1 MTLVPPRYTSLRPI
15 GSGSFA
21 SVYAAADSLL
31 GRAVAIKILHDE
43 CRRDPA
49 AHARFAREVRVGAV
63 LGAHP
68 FVVTLHDAGEWSG
81 RPFLVMEL
89 LAGSVAEQREVDEQL
104 ALRWLVQAAD
114 ALDYAH
120 AHGIVHRDV
129 KPANLLLDGSGDI
142 RLADFGVARDS
153 AATALTLPG
162 HVVGTPGYVAPEV
175 EAGRPAT
182 PASDIYALAVVARE
196 LLGERDALA
205 DALDPEP
212 ARRPPAAAALVRAL
226 GGGEPRT
233 RVLLPPARRLPP
245 IPVTQPA
252 PVAVRPARRRRSV
265 RVSLAAAT
273 IAALAACSA
282 AGAAFLVQRFEPHR
296 GAPAPAASGPLQTC
310 ALSPF
315 KHDANIVVRGV
326 RADTFCRTQAHV
338 LQLEGDRWSYRNGGE
353 LFAPDHGLSALRVV
367 CRLRHGLLA
376 ATVYDS
382 GTTRIGDDVC
392 SWYSS
397 GGWA

>member
-1 MTLVPPRYTSLRPI
+1 VTLVPPRYTSLRPI
-15 GSGSFA
+15 GGGSFA
-21 SVYAAADSLL
+21 SVYAADDSLL

-49 AHARFAREVRVGAV
+49 AQARFAREVRAGAL

-68 FVVTLHDAGEWSG
+68 FVVTLHDAGEWG
-81 RPFLVMEL
+81 GQPFLVMEL
-89 LAGSVAEQREVDEQL
+89 LAGSVAERREVDEQL

-129 KPANLLLDGSGDI
+129 KPANLLLDGSGDV

-153 AATALTLPG
+153 AEAGVTLPG

-175 EAGRPAT
+175 EAGGPAT
-182 PASDIYALAVVARE
+182 PASDIYALAVVGRE
-196 LLGERDALA
+196 LLGVRDALA
-205 DALDPEP
+205 AGLDPDP
-212 ARRPPAAAALVRAL
+212 ARRPRTAGALVRAL

-233 RVLLPPARRLPP
+233 RVLLHPARRLPP
-245 IPVTQPA
+245 IPVTQPVPA
-252 PVAVRPARRRRSV
+252 AVRPGRRRRSV
-265 RVSLAAAT
+265 RVSLAAAA

-282 AGAAFLVQRFEPHR
+282 AGAAFLVQRFEPHGDAR
-296 GAPAPAASGPLQTC
+296 AHAASGPLETC

-315 KHDANIVVRGV
+315 KHDANIVVRGA
-326 RADTFCRTQAHV
+326 RADSFCRTQAHV

-367 CRLRHGLLA
+367 CRLRHGRLA

-382 GTTRIGDDVC
+382 GTTRIGNDVC